1 MTAVYPALELH
12 WVVVLEAPSQNHYHL
27 ETPIPSSTHCLLNRI
42 LQGVGGGVWWDPA
55 VKKNFEHTTWLI
67 GISGH

>member
-55 VKKNFEHTTWLI
+55 V
-67 GISGH
+67 